1 MQFSL
6 KAQKGQTGR
15 KVFSQPHNN
24 PIHSH
29 YIRIFATLKLRLK
42 LRNIMPCNLPG
53 TAAGVGHLG
62 E

>member
-15 KVFSQPHNN
+15 KVFSQPLNN
-24 PIHSH
+24 PIYSH
-29 YIRIFATLKLRLK
+29 YIRISAALKLRY
-42 LRNIMPCNLPG
+42 IMPCNLPG

-62 E
+62 G